1 MITNAFVI
9 VECMKKPDSPKR
21 SRGIQSVEVGGQ
33 LLNALAHHGQAL
45 PLKDLARLAGMTPAK
60 AHPYAVSFVQI
71 GLMAQDPQGHY
82 GLGELA
88 MRMGLISLQQVDPVR
103 LATPLIEQL
112 AATTG
117 HTAAMAVWGNHG
129 ATIVRVAPSPALV
142 HVAMRLGAVMSL
154 TGTATG
160 ALFAA
165 HLPRAAMDLA
175 VMTRDERAL
184 LTSAAFQNRLADI
197 RARGLSRSPT
207 ATVPGTTAFSAPVFN
222 VQGQIVLALTLI
234 GLAPSFDGAWRSH
247 LATSLRSAADGLS
260 ARLRPK
266 LVVH

>member
-1 MITNAFVI
+1 M
-9 VECMKKPDSPKR
+9 VERMTQATPTPKR

-33 LLNALAHHGQAL
+33 LLNALAHHGSAL

-103 LATPLIEQL
+103 LATPLIDEL
-112 AATTG
+112 ATTTG
-117 HTAAMAVWGNHG
+117 HSAAMAVWGNHG

-142 HVAMRLGAVMSL
+142 HVAMRHGTVMSL

-165 HLPRAAMDLA
+165 HLPQA
-175 VMTRDERAL
+175 VLDQAVISREERVQL
-184 LTSAAFQNRLADI
+184 KSLAFQKHLADI
-197 RARGLSRSPT
+197 RVRGLSRAPSGT
-207 ATVPGTTAFSAPVFN
+207 LPGTTALSAPVMDVN
-222 VQGQIVLALTLI
+222 GRMVLALTLI
-234 GLAPSFDGAWRSH
+234 GLAPSFDGDWH
-247 LATSLRSAADGLS
+247 GQL
-260 ARLRPK
+260 ARLLRKAAHSLTVRLKPQT
-266 LVVH
+266 

>member
-1 MITNAFVI
+1 MITNGFVI
-9 VECMKKPDSPKR
+9 VEFMEKPDTPKR

-45 PLKDLARLAGMTPAK
+45 PLKDLARLSGMTPAK
-60 AHPYAVSFVQI
+60 AHPYVVSFVQI

-112 AATTG
+112 AATSG

-142 HVAMRLGAVMSL
+142 HVAMRLGTVMSL

-165 HLPRAAMDLA
+165 HLPAQALRLSVIA
-175 VMTRDERAL
+175 RDERAVMA
-184 LTSAAFQNRLADI
+184 SEAFQKRLADV
-197 RARGLSRSPT
+197 RARGLSRAPSG
-207 ATVPGTTAFSAPVFN
+207 TVPGTTALSAPVFDMH
-222 VQGQIVLALTLI
+222 GQIVLALTLI
-234 GLAPSFDGAWRSH
+234 GLAPSFDGAWH
-247 LATSLRSAADGLS
+247 GQLAPLLKQAAEGLS
-260 ARLRPK
+260 MRLRPK
-266 LVVH
+266 T

>member
-1 MITNAFVI
+1 MITNTFVI

-142 HVAMRLGAVMSL
+142 HVAMRHGTVMSL

-165 HLPRAAMDLA
+165 HRPNEALNLA
-175 VMTRDERAL
+175 VMARDERAL
-184 LTSAAFQNRLADI
+184 LKSKAFQQRLADI
-197 RARGLSRSPT
+197 RSRGLARAPSGT
-207 ATVPGTTAFSAPVFN
+207 LPGTTAMSAPVFD
-222 VQGQIVLALTLI
+222 VDGRMVLALTLI
-234 GLAPSFDGAWRSH
+234 GLAPTFDGAWH
-247 LATSLRSAADGLS
+247 GMPAQQLKQAAGGLS

-266 LVVH
+266 P

>member
-1 MITNAFVI
+1 M
-9 VECMKKPDSPKR
+9 VERMTQAKATPKR

-33 LLNALAHHGQAL
+33 LLNALAHHGSAL

-103 LATPLIEQL
+103 LATPLIDEL
-112 AATTG
+112 ATTTG
-117 HTAAMAVWGNHG
+117 HSAAMAVWGNHG

-142 HVAMRLGAVMSL
+142 HVAMRHGTVMSL

-165 HLPRAAMDLA
+165 HMPTDVLDQAAIA
-175 VMTRDERAL
+175 RDERTQL
-184 LTSAAFQNRLADI
+184 KSSAFQKQLADI
-197 RARGLSRSPT
+197 RARGLARAPS
-207 ATVPGTTAFSAPVFN
+207 ATVPGTTALSAPVFDAN
-222 VQGQIVLALTLI
+222 GQMVLALTLI
-234 GLAPSFDGAWRSH
+234 GLAPSFDGGWQGT
-247 LATSLRSAADGLS
+247 LALHMKAAAASLTK
-260 ARLRPK
+260 RLRAKPSGD
-266 LVVH
+266 